1 MEGPGGDLLLCSNL
15 SSSAGN
21 ISSGIVHTSLDIL
34 SNSVQNGQ
42 LANGTKKFAYG
53 SDPVQRRLDDV
64 TDANIAPRSFHS
76 HRGSYHVNRDRY
88 NKHREPGGRPDYGPH
103 EPNVTARGP
112 DHLHGGPHYDEH
124 RGPDHLHG
132 GPHYDEHRGPDHLH
146 GGPHYDEHR
155 GPYHLHGGPHYDEHR
170 GPDHLHG
177 GPDHLHGGPDQL
189 HGGPDNRH
197 REHYFEHRGPDHLHR
212 EQYYEHRG
220 PNHLHHEQN
229 YGHRGPYHDNR
240 RPDNSAHRSDK
251 FRYDHDQRMNDYG
264 AHAPDHYAEGY
275 DRGCEHDVRRSNND
289 DIGNGQEDRGLY
301 QEHRGSHHSADQGAR
316 RTEHELHRYDHP
328 RRESNHGKRGSNEK
342 YHGANEENSG
352 INEDNHGSDQE
363 HHESYEENPVS
374 NEENSGSIEGHRG
387 SEQVRRGSNEEDYG
401 SNEERPVSN
410 EEHRGS
416 NQEHRVSNE
425 ERRGSNKE
433 HHGSSQEH
441 RGSIEER
448 PGFDQGHRRS
458 NPKHRRSDHRTHGSD
473 QEIDHKPRDTDV
485 LHEGAEYDSDNRGSD
500 NTPRGSDI
508 DSCES
513 DHVAGPGGKRKV
525 VGRNCGKRVAMRH
538 GAVRI
543 RNHKSTGRLLGSK
556 EQSAPFVKEPPTTC
570 HKDEVQETFG
580 RDPRGKKSVKII
592 HVEKMDSDLGLV
604 LSGGKGAGDGNI
616 ILADIVSGKSA
627 NKDGRLR
634 VGDEIL
640 MVNSVGLLG
649 MTLSDANKSIKK
661 LPYGPIRV
669 VYCSKLESPAT
680 TPTPAPKQQSEDVTP
695 KVESEIR
702 TLPDG
707 GSATSFNETASADPV
722 QRDSVNRG
730 STISD
735 SSGIAS
741 HGGDTESLSHTDNLV
756 TITLVKASKRP
767 LGFTIVGGK
776 GSAKGDIPIYI
787 KKIHADG
794 AAAAD
799 GRLQTG
805 DEIVEVNGLA
815 MVGKSHAEALKIFK
829 SAKKG
834 FLTLAVRPYKDSSI
848 QRSSSLS
855 QSMSPTCFSPTP
867 FADQTLDDGIGSMGS
882 EVLDSTIQQDPLEH
896 ESTCIKLDFNAGMRM
911 GLRLQPAIS
920 PFLGYMEVAE
930 VQLDPYPSDD
940 VTLSK
945 GHVIMRVNTREM
957 LNVPEDELLD
967 ILNGLV
973 EDRLAIAIMLG
984 IYPVQPKLSLSLETN
999 SQSASPLTTPTE
1011 ARRSL
1016 ARTYSVMSVY
1026 SLPPPPQELLEDDY
1040 YSGTLT
1046 KTSAPSTGTL
1056 SNGHSNGALSNAES
1070 VGALSNHSSDV
1081 SFTISVTAPAT
1092 RGQAT
1097 EAGTST
1103 SNRPEMSS
1111 NPGSAPSIPE
1121 ERYIAM
1127 YPSMGMDVNW
1137 TGERV
1142 ENGPFVVEFFRDHK
1156 TRLGM
1161 TLCLNDENH
1170 LAVKNIE
1177 SSGIIYA
1184 DGRLR
1189 SGDVVLAINNVPVS
1203 GLSFYQAAQ
1212 LLRSCKNKV
1221 QLTIINATILDQ
1233 KVTVPE
1239 PVVNLEMLSNI
1250 TDGDTN
1256 ADEVSAILEQEI
1268 QRVEETDS
1276 ADPLYSVPDKR
1287 PPVLDAFDQLH
1298 QDMTLQ
1304 LPTIPTSSSQSSNQL
1319 TPDIGSRRDMILS
1332 NAGEQV
1338 VTVNVTRRPNQALGV
1353 TIQGGTDTPLGC
1365 IRIKRVIISSPAAA
1379 AGIIPNDILLSVE
1392 GNDLTNCTHDQAL
1405 EIMKDAPL
1413 DTTMELSRYFGR
1425 REDQEK
1431 KQGLDTQSLCS
1442 AMSWQTGTE
1451 NGNHMTMRAPG
1462 SFAPSFYSTSA
1473 SVYPGTYNSVEE
1485 LARDHVFPNGPNSK
1499 MQIRLW
1505 KGPKGLGFSVG
1516 GGLGTT
1522 QPPHIK
1528 RIYSGSPAHKCG
1540 RLIPGDVITSVNGV
1554 DLSALSH
1561 VEVVNVI
1568 RYMPMGEV
1576 VLNVA
1581 RHQAT
1586 R

>member
-1 MEGPGGDLLLCSNL
+1 MP
-15 SSSAGN
+15 
-21 ISSGIVHTSLDIL
+21 
-34 SNSVQNGQ
+34 
-42 LANGTKKFAYG
+42 FFG
-53 SDPVQRRLDDV
+53 S
-64 TDANIAPRSFHS
+64 
-76 HRGSYHVNRDRY
+76 
-88 NKHREPGGRPDYGPH
+88 
-103 EPNVTARGP
+103 
-112 DHLHGGPHYDEH
+112 
-124 RGPDHLHG
+124 
-132 GPHYDEHRGPDHLH
+132 
-146 GGPHYDEHR
+146 
-155 GPYHLHGGPHYDEHR
+155 
-170 GPDHLHG
+170 
-177 GPDHLHGGPDQL
+177 
-189 HGGPDNRH
+189 
-197 REHYFEHRGPDHLHR
+197 
-212 EQYYEHRG
+212 
-220 PNHLHHEQN
+220 
-229 YGHRGPYHDNR
+229 
-240 RPDNSAHRSDK
+240 
-251 FRYDHDQRMNDYG
+251 FRKN
-264 AHAPDHYAEGY
+264 
-275 DRGCEHDVRRSNND
+275 VRRW
-289 DIGNGQEDRGLY
+289 
-301 QEHRGSHHSADQGAR
+301 
-316 RTEHELHRYDHP
+316 
-328 RRESNHGKRGSNEK
+328 
-342 YHGANEENSG
+342 
-352 INEDNHGSDQE
+352 
-363 HHESYEENPVS
+363 
-374 NEENSGSIEGHRG
+374 
-387 SEQVRRGSNEEDYG
+387 
-401 SNEERPVSN
+401 
-410 EEHRGS
+410 
-416 NQEHRVSNE
+416 
-425 ERRGSNKE
+425 
-433 HHGSSQEH
+433 
-441 RGSIEER
+441 
-448 PGFDQGHRRS
+448 
-458 NPKHRRSDHRTHGSD
+458 
-473 QEIDHKPRDTDV
+473 
-485 LHEGAEYDSDNRGSD
+485 
-500 NTPRGSDI
+500 
-508 DSCES
+508 
-513 DHVAGPGGKRKV
+513 
-525 VGRNCGKRVAMRH
+525 
-538 GAVRI
+538 
-543 RNHKSTGRLLGSK
+543 STGRLLGSK